1 MKTSLIPNSYRV
13 EPKPVEVKPV
23 QVSQESIDLDRSLS
37 KLDEM
42 AVEVLSLIA
51 HQVGPHSSIDPEH
64 ARLETAIADL
74 RVAIRG

>member
-13 EPKPVEVKPV
+13 EPKPVE
-23 QVSQESIDLDRSLS
+23 
-37 KLDEM
+37 
-42 AVEVLSLIA
+42 VEVLSLIA

>member
-1 MKTSLIPNSYRV
+1 MRRRLHIR
-13 EPKPVEVKPV
+13 PKRIELKNA
-23 QVSQESIDLDRSLS
+23 LR

-51 HQVGPHSSIDPEH
+51 HQVGPHSAIDPEH